1 VGDFILV
8 QRVMR
13 SAMAFMIPW
22 NISLATL
29 EGFLINTSY
38 CRDDIIHLAKQAAI
52 FARFTDYIL
61 TENAS
66 QWRNMEPFIMA
77 GI

>member
-8 QRVMR
+8 LRAMR
-13 SAMAFMIPW
+13 SAMAFMMLW

-29 EGFLINTSY
+29 EGFLINSSY
-38 CRDDIIHLAKQAAI
+38 CRDDIGHLEKQAAI
-52 FARFTDYIL
+52 FTQFTDY

-66 QWRNMEPFIMA
+66 QWRNKEPFIMA